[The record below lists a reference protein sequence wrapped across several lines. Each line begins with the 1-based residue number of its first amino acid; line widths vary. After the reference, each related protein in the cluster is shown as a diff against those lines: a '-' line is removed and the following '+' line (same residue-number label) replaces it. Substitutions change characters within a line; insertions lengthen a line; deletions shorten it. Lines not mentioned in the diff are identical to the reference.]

1 MENIE
6 VTHCPS
12 SPQSYRYLGSVV
24 PMVPRRTWSAQKMW
38 DKKSP
43 RKRAAGNTHRAMA
56 APAAGWHLES
66 EARTAIFRSWGRPQ
80 QLPLLIW
87 LGKGFRGKWE
97 TAPTVKGAAVGGDTV
112 GEHNP
117 CSPSALGVSRN
128 VQIRK
133 G

>member
-12 SPQSYRYLGSVV
+12 SPQSYRYLGPVV

-43 RKRAAGNTHRAMA
+43 QQRAAGNTHRAMA
-56 APAAGWHLES
+56 APAARWHLES
-66 EARTAIFRSWGRPQ
+66 EARTAIFRSLGRPQ
-80 QLPLLIW
+80 QLLLLIRS
-87 LGKGFRGKWE
+87 GEGFRGQWD
-97 TAPTVKGAAVGGDTV
+97 TALPSRGPHSGETV

-117 CSPSALGVSRN
+117 CSPLDLGVSRN